1 MDEPE
6 SSGQISAKKHCQ
18 MYFRVEWL
26 KKFKA
31 GSVGSLNGLTFQ
43 EFWKVE
49 ALPDKG

>member
-18 MYFRVEWL
+18 LYFRVEWL
-26 KKFKA
+26 KKFKV
-31 GSVGSLNGLTFQ
+31 GSVGSLNGLTFHG
-43 EFWKVE
+43 FRKVD